1 MTAGFPRKV
10 FMSVDAV
17 GGVWTYALELA
28 AALASEGVEID
39 LAVLGP
45 PPSETQR
52 ARAVGVPGLRLSVTG
67 LALDWTAKTEAE
79 LDRIAWELRE
89 AATACGAD
97 LVHLNAPAHAGFV
110 QWDLPLAVAAHSC
123 VATWWRAVRGGPL
136 PPDLAW
142 RAARTAAGLSIAG
155 AIIAPSRSF
164 ARQLA
169 DVYGS
174 RYHIDAVY
182 NARQHAAPATPS
194 TRDCVLTAGR
204 LWDPAKNAAVIDQA
218 AMQLK
223 QPIFAAGPAGGPN
236 GEAAHLPNLTLLGS
250 LSEAELADWYART
263 AVFVSMSKYEPFG
276 LSVLEGAQAGAA
288 LVLCANDTF
297 AELWHD
303 AAYFVPPDDAD
314 ALAHAI
320 DTLTRNNA
328 LRSDL
333 ALRASRRAQ
342 HYGLKR
348 KLEGT
353 LHVYRRALARRELA
367 TIGSAA

>member
-1 MTAGFPRKV
+1 MTAGFLRKV

-17 GGVWTYALELA
+17 GGVWTYALDLA
-28 AALASEGVEID
+28 TALASQNVEIE

-52 ARAVGVPGLRLSVTG
+52 ARAAGVPGLRLSVTG

-79 LDRIAWELRE
+79 LERIACELR
-89 AATACGAD
+89 AAARACGAD
-97 LVHLNAPAHAGFV
+97 LVHLNAPAHAGLV
-110 QWDLPLAVAAHSC
+110 RWDLPLVVAAHSC
-123 VATWWRAVRGGPL
+123 VATWWRAVRCGPL
-136 PPDLAW
+136 PSDLAW
-142 RAARTAAGLSIAG
+142 RAARTAAGMSIAD

-174 RYHIDAVY
+174 RYHIDVVY
-182 NARQHAAPATPS
+182 NARRHKAPANPS
-194 TRDCVLTAGR
+194 ARDCVLTAGR

-218 AMQLK
+218 AMQLE
-223 QPIFAAGPAGGPN
+223 QPIFAAGSASGPN
-236 GEAAHLPNLTLLGS
+236 GETARLPNLALLGS
-250 LSEAELADWYART
+250 LSEAELADWYARA

-276 LSVLEGAQAGAA
+276 LSVLEAAQGGAA

-303 AAYFVPPDDAD
+303 AAHFVATEDAD
-314 ALAHAI
+314 ALADAI
-320 DTLTRNNA
+320 DTLTRNDA

-333 ALRASRRAQ
+333 ALRASQRAQ

-348 KLEGT
+348 KLEST
-353 LHVYRRALARRELA
+353 LQVYRRAMARMDMA

>member
-1 MTAGFPRKV
+1 VSPLMTAGIPRKV

-136 PPDLAW
+136 PPDLACCENGRRTIHCW
-142 RAARTAAGLSIAG
+142 RHHCA
-155 AIIAPSRSF
+155 
-164 ARQLA
+164 Q
-169 DVYGS
+169 
-174 RYHIDAVY
+174 
-182 NARQHAAPATPS
+182 
-194 TRDCVLTAGR
+194 
-204 LWDPAKNAAVIDQA
+204 
-218 AMQLK
+218 
-223 QPIFAAGPAGGPN
+223 
-236 GEAAHLPNLTLLGS
+236 
-250 LSEAELADWYART
+250 SE
-263 AVFVSMSKYEPFG
+263 
-276 LSVLEGAQAGAA
+276 
-288 LVLCANDTF
+288 
-297 AELWHD
+297 
-303 AAYFVPPDDAD
+303 
-314 ALAHAI
+314 
-320 DTLTRNNA
+320 
-328 LRSDL
+328 LRSP
-333 ALRASRRAQ
+333 
-342 HYGLKR
+342 
-348 KLEGT
+348 
-353 LHVYRRALARRELA
+353 ARRCLRQPVPH
-367 TIGSAA
+367 

>member
-17 GGVWTYALELA
+17 GGVWTYALDLA
-28 AALASEGVEID
+28 SALASQNVEIE

-52 ARAVGVPGLRLSVTG
+52 ARASRVPALRLSVMG

-79 LDRIAWELRE
+79 LDRIACDLRE
-89 AATACGAD
+89 AARACGAD
-97 LVHLNAPAHAGFV
+97 LVHLNAPAHAGLV
-110 QWDLPLAVAAHSC
+110 HWDLPLVVAAHSC
-123 VATWWRAVRGGPL
+123 VATWWRAVRCGPL
-136 PPDLAW
+136 PADLAW
-142 RAARTAAGLSIAG
+142 RASRTAAGMSIAD

-174 RYHIDAVY
+174 RCYIDVVY
-182 NARQHAAPATPS
+182 NARQREDMPS
-194 TRDCVLTAGR
+194 AGTRHCVLTAGR
-204 LWDPAKNAAVIDQA
+204 LWDPAKNAAVIDRA
-218 AMQLK
+218 AVQLK
-223 QPIFAAGPAGGPN
+223 QRIFAAGSTSGPN
-236 GEAAHLPNLTLLGS
+236 GEAAHLPNLALLGS

-276 LSVLEGAQAGAA
+276 LAILEAAQGGAA
-288 LVLCANDTF
+288 LVLGANDTF
-297 AELWHD
+297 AELWQD
-303 AAYFVPPDDAD
+303 SAYFVATDDAD
-314 ALAHAI
+314 ALADAI
-320 DTLTRNNA
+320 ADLTRNEA

-333 ALRASRRAQ
+333 SSRASQRAQ

-348 KLEGT
+348 KLEST
-353 LHVYRRALARRELA
+353 LQVYRRAMARMA